1 MNDFNNNN
9 DNLNNE
15 NYNYE
20 FNNGELINNNE
31 KKNNKNKNKKPK
43 KAIAGIVSLAIAS
56 SLVGGIAGGTG
67 VYTILKDRD
76 EKVGTVNVEKGESN
90 AEIKNVG
97 TTSNSS
103 TANIVKKVAPA
114 VVGVSTKS
122 IVSNGFF
129 NAQEQEGIGSGF
141 IINEEGK
148 VITNYHVIEG
158 ANEVKVI
165 LSTGEEV
172 NAKVVNVDAKMDVAL
187 LEITDKNVKLPGVAE
202 FGDSSTVSSGE
213 DVIAIG
219 NPLGKEFSS
228 TVTKGIVSSA
238 NRKISVDG
246 SKDNIVDYIQTD
258 AAINPGN
265 SGGPLINSAGQVIGI
280 NTAKKVGQEI
290 EGIGF
295 AIPINKVR
303 ERIDVLSKPQ
313 LKIGISG
320 LNITDDVKKE
330 QAARGNNLEKGIY
343 IREVEAFSAAEK
355 AGLKPGDT
363 IVAFNG
369 TKVETVD
376 ELNALKEKLNANDV
390 IKVTVVREGKKVSV
404 DLKLTAK

>member
-1 MNDFNNNN
+1 MSDFNNN

-20 FNNGELINNNE
+20 FNNGELNNNDE
-31 KKNNKNKNKKPK
+31 KKNNRNKNKKPK

-76 EKVGTVNVEKGESN
+76 EKVGTVNIEKGESN

-187 LEITDKNVKLPGVAE
+187 LEITDKNVKLPGIAE

-246 SKDNIVDYIQTD
+246 STDNIVDYIQTD

-320 LNITDDVKKE
+320 LNVTDDVQKE
-330 QAARGNNLEKGIY
+330 QAMRGNKLEKGIY
-343 IREVEAFSAAEK
+343 IREVETFSAAEK

-363 IVAFNG
+363 IVSFNG

-390 IKVTVVREGKKVSV
+390 VKVTVVREGKKVTV